1 MVSSVVMSRS
11 FIGINVAIFTVQ
23 VNAVI
28 FNMIHTRALNCNLY
42 TNIENQRTYFVK
54 NIFLFHTADHQHV
67 AVELTTN
74 CFRLRPISIPHPV
87 YVYVTGHLPCSLRT
101 YCSRLHLNVPTS
113 PLNKMA
119 ACSPKRMEPNDN
131 ITWHYDSEDHNP
143 NTDSGVAGIAS
154 VLCMLYGI
162 RRVDGRSSR
171 GAFQEVTWLR
181 AMQYYNKTSF
191 PDSTAS
197 YFCSSSCNTLACW
210 LRVSFFR

>member
-74 CFRLRPISIPHPV
+74 CFRLRPTSIPHPV

-162 RRVDGRSSR
+162 RRVDGRSSG